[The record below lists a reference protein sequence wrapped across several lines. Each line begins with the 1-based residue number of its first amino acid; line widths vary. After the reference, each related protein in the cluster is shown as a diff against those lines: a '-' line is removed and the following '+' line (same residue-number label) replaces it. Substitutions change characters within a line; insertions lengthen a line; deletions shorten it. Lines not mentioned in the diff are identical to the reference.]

1 MRAIQ
6 IARLRVAF
14 GLTLSQAALVAALAY
29 GEGVQH
35 D

>member
-6 IARLRVAF
+6 IARLRLAF
-14 GLTLSQAALVAALAY
+14 GLTLAQASLVAALVY
-29 GEGVQH
+29 GEGVPH

>member
-6 IARLRVAF
+6 IARLRLTF
-14 GLTLSQAALVAALAY
+14 GLTLAQASLVAALAY
-29 GEGVQH
+29 GEGAQH